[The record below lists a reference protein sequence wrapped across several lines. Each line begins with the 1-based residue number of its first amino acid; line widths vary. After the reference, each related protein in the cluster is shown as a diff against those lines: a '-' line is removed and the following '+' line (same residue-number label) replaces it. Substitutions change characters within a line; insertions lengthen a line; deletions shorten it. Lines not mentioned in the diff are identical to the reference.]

1 MTDGL
6 EIEGHTSRSFNDE
19 LSALHVRVVEMGGLV
34 LLQVREAANA
44 YVDWGPRLA
53 EDVLERERQV
63 NGWQTRLDDEAMT
76 LIARRQPVAN
86 DLRAILSLSR
96 IVSELERTGDEAKK
110 IALAVMGRNG
120 HAAERPGTATA
131 RDTRHLS
138 RLASNMLR
146 LTLDALDRLD
156 PAIAE
161 KVVALDSELDEEYA
175 SGMRRLLTRAME
187 DPRQFSV
194 ALQSAFV
201 LKALERVGDHA
212 CNVSRLVLAIGG
224 PAAGAVAARAA
235 EERRESTGT
244 DP

>member
-1 MTDGL
+1 MADGL

-44 YVDWGPRLA
+44 YVDWGPKLSA
-53 EDVLERERQV
+53 TVMDRERQV
-63 NGWQTRLDDEAMT
+63 NGWQARLDDEAMT

-96 IVSELERTGDEAKK
+96 IASELERTGDEAKK
-110 IALAVMGRNG
+110 IALAVMGGSG
-120 HAAERPGTATA
+120 HAAARPGTATA

-138 RLASNMLR
+138 RLALNMLR
-146 LTLDALDRLD
+146 LALDALDRLD
-156 PAIAE
+156 VAIAE

-212 CNVSRLVLAIGG
+212 RNVARLVIGIGG
-224 PAAGAVAARAA
+224 SAAGVVAARAA
-235 EERRESTGT
+235 GAHREPTGS